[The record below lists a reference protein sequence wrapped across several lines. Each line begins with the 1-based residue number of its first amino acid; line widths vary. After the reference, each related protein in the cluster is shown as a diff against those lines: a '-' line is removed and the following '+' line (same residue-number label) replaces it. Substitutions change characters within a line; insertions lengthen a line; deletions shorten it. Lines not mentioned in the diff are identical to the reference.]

1 MRHAVAYR
9 KLGRKTAHR
18 LAMFRNMVT
27 SLILHDRIETTL
39 QKAKELRRWAEWMVT
54 LAKTGTVLARRRAA
68 ETVQDPAALRKLFE
82 QLAGRYRERQG
93 GYTRIMRLGA
103 RHGDSASMAVIE
115 YLSAEVSP
123 QVTDAKGKKAKAT
136 KVKPAKSVKTVKADK
151 KAAKA
156 S

>member
-1 MRHAVAYR
+1 MRHQVAYR

-18 LAMFRNMVT
+18 LSMFRNMVT

-39 QKAKELRRWAEWMVT
+39 QKAKELRRWAEWMIT

-68 ETVQDPAALRKLFE
+68 ETVQDPIALRKLFE

-93 GYTRIMRLGA
+93 GYTRILRIGS
-103 RHGDSASMAVIE
+103 RHGDAASMAVIE
-115 YLSAEVSP
+115 YLSAEGSP
-123 QVTDAKGKKAKAT
+123 QVADAKGKK
-136 KVKPAKSVKTVKADK
+136 S